1 VNQDNYSFA
10 SRCNPLIRAHLLHGL
25 IVIGGNGSHA
35 GAYRLSQQGVPIIGV
50 ASTID
55 NDLPGFET
63 TIGATTAVDTAIQA
77 IDRLRVT
84 AAAHGRVFLVEVMG
98 RDSGHLA
105 LAAGIAGG
113 AESIVVPEIDVDA
126 EAIAA
131 QILSVYH
138 RGKSHAIVVVA
149 EGARYNA
156 DSLASHFH
164 AHQDRLG
171 FELRVTKLGHTQRGG
186 APGVYDRLIASQLGA
201 AAVDHL
207 AAGESGLTLGM
218 TRTGRHPS
226 ESSPTGTSWLRS
238 WPKGWTRRP
247 RS

>member
-1 VNQDNYSFA
+1 V
-10 SRCNPLIRAHLLHGL
+10 R
-25 IVIGGNGSHA
+25 
-35 GAYRLSQQGVPIIGV
+35 
-50 ASTID
+50 
-55 NDLPGFET
+55 NDHWCET

-113 AESIVVPEIDVDA
+113 AESVVVPEIDVDA

-131 QILSVYH
+131 QILSVYR

-156 DSLASHFH
+156 DSLASHFQ

-171 FELRVTKLGHTQRGG
+171 FELRVTKLGHIQRGG
-186 APGVYDRLIASQLGA
+186 APGVYDRLIASQLGV
-201 AAVDHL
+201 AAVNHL
-207 AAGESGLTLGM
+207 AAGESGLTLGIAHGKV
-218 TRTGRHPS
+218 T
-226 ESSPTGTSWLRS
+226 SSLLSTLAQAGKKPLDPDLVNLSQLLAQ
-238 WPKGWTRRP
+238 
-247 RS
+247 